1 MINLRLSFQTFALL
15 LSFCVVVPASA
26 QVGGMNGPGNTPTFS
41 PYINL
46 LREGGGVG
54 QNYFGLVRPQVD
66 FAQQN
71 QMLGQGINALQA
83 NQMQQG
89 RMVGGYG
96 YTQLGATGHAV
107 MFGSINGGRHQG
119 GYIGMAGGGG
129 MKLDDNGEQSLRGLL
144 LHRTATVN
152 LKPELEIFADDVKCA
167 HGSTIGQIDK
177 TVLFYLRSRGIDLAS
192 ARELLTYAFL
202 NEILDRVPTEELR
215 DRLTHR
221 ITGHAAE
228 SPTSLEDV

>member
-1 MINLRLSFQTFALL
+1 MINLRLSIQAFGLL
-15 LSFCVVVPASA
+15 LSFCIAVPASA

-71 QMLGQGINALQA
+71 QLLGQNVMALQA
-83 NQMQQG
+83 NQMQPG

-96 YTQLGATGHAV
+96 YTQLGATGHPV

-119 GYIGMAGGGG
+119 GYNGMAGGGG
-129 MKLDDNGEQSLRGLL
+129 FGGGFGGGGMMMGGGMQGGLGVGGMQGGFGGAGMQGGFGGGAMNGGVGGGGAVRGGGMNGNFNPMGAVQLNGPGGAGQGFSGVSG
-144 LHRTATVN
+144 HMAQ
-152 LKPELEIFADDVKCA
+152 F
-167 HGSTIGQIDK
+167 GGIGNQ
-177 TVLFYLRSRGIDLAS
+177 YRGA
-192 ARELLTYAFL
+192 
-202 NEILDRVPTEELR
+202 
-215 DRLTHR
+215 
-221 ITGHAAE
+221 GQGQ
-228 SPTSLEDV
+228 

>member
-15 LSFCVVVPASA
+15 LSFCVAVPASA

-119 GYIGMAGGGG
+119 GYNGMAGGGG
-129 MKLDDNGEQSLRGLL
+129 MMGGGMMGGGMMGGGMQGGGMMGGGMQGGGMMGGFGGAGVGGAMNGGVGGGGAVRGGGMNGNFNPMGAVQLNGPGGAGQGFSGVSG
-144 LHRTATVN
+144 HMAQ
-152 LKPELEIFADDVKCA
+152 F
-167 HGSTIGQIDK
+167 GGIGNQ
-177 TVLFYLRSRGIDLAS
+177 YRGAG
-192 ARELLTYAFL
+192 
-202 NEILDRVPTEELR
+202 N
-215 DRLTHR
+215 
-221 ITGHAAE
+221 
-228 SPTSLEDV
+228 

>member
-15 LSFCVVVPASA
+15 LSFCVAVPASA
-26 QVGGMNGPGNTPTFS
+26 QVGGMNGPVNTPTFS

-83 NQMQQG
+83 NQMQPG

-96 YTQLGATGHAV
+96 YTQLGATGHPV
-107 MFGSINGGRHQG
+107 MFGTINGGRFQG
-119 GYIGMAGGGG
+119 GYNGMAAGGGFGGGGG
-129 MKLDDNGEQSLRGLL
+129 MMGGGMQGGLGGGAMGGAAMGGFGGGAGAMGGGVGGGGGAGAVRGGAVNGGFNPMGAVQLNGPGGAGQGFSGVSGHMAQFGGIGNQYRG
-144 LHRTATVN
+144 A
-152 LKPELEIFADDVKCA
+152 
-167 HGSTIGQIDK
+167 GQ
-177 TVLFYLRSRGIDLAS
+177 GQ
-192 ARELLTYAFL
+192 
-202 NEILDRVPTEELR
+202 
-215 DRLTHR
+215 
-221 ITGHAAE
+221 
-228 SPTSLEDV
+228 